1 MGRYGRRIS
10 SLTCFRLAAACLL
23 PCATAALALPAFAA
37 DVPLARPGASGAATP
52 AAIPAPPIP
61 APTAP
66 PGILD
71 AADWVHVS
79 RAFDLADDDQWPE
92 FAQETAAVKNPVA
105 KKLLLWDKLV
115 EKDSGATL
123 ADIAAFQ
130 TANPDWPLQS
140 LLDRRAEEALLDYP
154 ADAQDTLSWFAAHP
168 PVTGDGKIRYGETLI
183 LTGDKE
189 SGADWIRRAWAENDF
204 SATRQKEI
212 IAQYGQY
219 LTQDVQMAR
228 LARLLWERRSTDA
241 RKTAAMLGE
250 DAQKLADARI
260 HLASR
265 SSKAENALSRVP
277 AYLRRDPGLIFDQV
291 RYERRKGNDT
301 MALPLLLT
309 APASPSDM
317 VRPDSWWVER
327 RIAARKALAD
337 GLYEQAYEISSE
349 HGLTEGADFAAAEF
363 LSGWIALQYLNEP
376 AKAAAHFDRLDK
388 GVSTPISKARAKY
401 WLARAAS
408 AGGHADRAK
417 RFYTE
422 ASAYPT
428 TFYGQ
433 LAIAAQAT
441 QGGDGMLKLANDPT
455 LPRKEKQSFEKRELV
470 QVAKILHQIDR
481 QSTLWTFML
490 HMASRL
496 NDPAELAALSD
507 LARQFGDPKLSIRIA
522 KAAAMRNIVL
532 TDRAYP
538 TNLMPNWKQV
548 GPSVEPS
555 LVYGLSRQ
563 ESEFDADAISHAG
576 ARGLM
581 QLMPSTA
588 RLVARQFNMPYSRSR
603 LTDAEY
609 NATLGAAH
617 LGDLVQ
623 NEFGGSYIMSIAAY
637 NAGKRRVDQWVD
649 QYGDPRSTAV
659 DPIDW
664 IENIPY
670 SETRNYVQRVME
682 NLEVYR
688 ARLEGKE
695 QPVRLGADL
704 RRNTGPAITTPPP
717 ERKPDDLPLVRPAPK
732 GHMAPVVEADD
743 R

>member
-23 PCATAALALPAFAA
+23 PCAALGLAAPAGAA
-37 DVPLARPGASGAATP
+37 EVPLARPAAGAAATAASAPTP
-52 AAIPAPPIP
+52 VP

-66 PGILD
+66 AGILD
-71 AADWVHVS
+71 AADWSHVA
-79 RAFDLADDDQWPE
+79 RAFDLADDGHWTIFDGE
-92 FAQETAAVKNPVA
+92 AAAVKNPVA
-105 KKLLLWDKLV
+105 RKLLLWDKLV
-115 EKDSGATL
+115 EKDSGAKL

-130 TANPDWPLQS
+130 NANPDWPLQS
-140 LLDRRAEEALLDYP
+140 LLDRRAEEALLSYS
-154 ADAQDTLSWFAAHP
+154 AGAQDTLSWFAAHP

-183 LTGDKE
+183 LSGDKE
-189 SGADWIRRAWAENDF
+189 RGADWIRRAWTENDF
-204 SATRQKEI
+204 STARQKEI

-241 RKTAAMLGE
+241 RKTAALLGE

-277 AYLRRDPGLIFDQV
+277 PYLRRDPGLIFDQV

-309 APASPSDM
+309 APASPGDM

-337 GLYEQAYEISSE
+337 GLFSQAYKIASE
-349 HGLTEGADFAAAEF
+349 HGLTEGGDFAEAEF

-401 WLARAAS
+401 WLARAAE

-433 LAIAAQAT
+433 LAIAAEAA

-455 LPRKEKQSFEKRELV
+455 LPQKEKQSFEKRELV
-470 QVAKILHQIDR
+470 QAAKILHQIDR

-490 HMASRL
+490 HMADRL
-496 NDPAELAALSD
+496 NDPAELAALAD
-507 LARQFGDPKLSIRIA
+507 LARQFGNPKLSIRVA
-522 KAAAMRNIVL
+522 KSAAMRNIVL
-532 TDRAYP
+532 ADRAYP
-538 TNLMPNWKQV
+538 TNLMPSWKPV

-563 ESEFDADAISHAG
+563 ESEFDADAVSHAG

-588 RLVARQFNMPYSRSR
+588 RLVARQFNLPYSRSR

-649 QYGDPRSTAV
+649 RYGDPRSTAV

-688 ARLEGKE
+688 ARLDGKE
-695 QPVRLGADL
+695 QPIRLGADL
-704 RRNTGPAITTPPP
+704 RRNTGPAITAPPP